1 MKTEE
6 VFYNMLEGGLV
17 NSHLIG
23 YLKNDQSQS
32 LSSSLKNIR
41 RVETTVMKCF
51 IMDPFEYAT
60 LPASSKTKK
69 PNYQKITGLF
79 EHTQRSLN
87 NLNRDNHFSCQN
99 FTLKKLKVA

>member
-1 MKTEE
+1 MKIEE

-32 LSSSLKNIR
+32 LSSSLKNVR

-51 IMDPFEYAT
+51 IMDPLCEDTHPTTTKNQKSFDC
-60 LPASSKTKK
+60 LIKASFVFT
-69 PNYQKITGLF
+69 QGL
-79 EHTQRSLN
+79 
-87 NLNRDNHFSCQN
+87 
-99 FTLKKLKVA
+99 